1 MVFCKNKCLVAT
13 GLILSNIYFNIR
25 TNKEQVSK
33 ELTSLLNEEQ
43 KKKYDQIRKN
53 RMRIAIHSWEIG
65 VLVALVLYFFSIRKL
80 NLPVLSTL
88 CSVYTIMY
96 FASYLFYMLKDK
108 GEYMISHLDNK
119 EQIDAWLKVYR
130 TMQKNHNM
138 GLALGITAS
147 ILIYV
152 F

>member
-13 GLILSNIYFNIR
+13 GLILSNIYFYIR
-25 TNKEQVSK
+25 TNKEQKSK

-65 VLVALVLYFFSIRKL
+65 VLVALVLYYFSIRKL

-88 CSVYTIMY
+88 CSVLLLSL
-96 FASYLFYMLKDK
+96 ASYLFYMLKDK

-138 GLALGITAS
+138 GLALGITAI